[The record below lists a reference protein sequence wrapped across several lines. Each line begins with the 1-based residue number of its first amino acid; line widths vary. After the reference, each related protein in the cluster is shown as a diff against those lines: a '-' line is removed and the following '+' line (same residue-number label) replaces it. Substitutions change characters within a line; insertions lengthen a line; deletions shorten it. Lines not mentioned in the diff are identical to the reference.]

1 MASKGIV
8 RRKHVRQQRTD
19 SSQPLW
25 RRLSER
31 FGLLPYLLGAVFL
44 LSATAI
50 ALYGPHTRKYSVGQK
65 IEQPIY
71 AEVDFELGDERET
84 LRLKQTARAA
94 TPSSYRI
101 NGELILRIESELGN
115 LYQAAKQN
123 EAFQA
128 FQEAAATPGWVADE
142 AAYTELRSYADD
154 ASRFEASITRLK
166 NRLAQE
172 WTWNPESSK
181 ERTPEPTSRVV
192 LVYGAGAGRSA
203 DGASKPR
210 EVSVFELTPTS
221 HNTSLQRGADDLAV
235 KSQFAPALRV
245 TVADILVRHMAKS
258 PMLVYDQA
266 RTNDAMALSE
276 EQVAAFTKPYKAGQ
290 PIVSPGADHGL
301 TLADIQLFDAHDAA
315 LRAFLSSPADKAVA
329 MRERKRYQQIGITGI
344 LALATLGLFFYVG
357 MYQPRVFE
365 VPARGVALVALL
377 LATLLLA
384 RIIDARA
391 PVKELIFAPPL
402 FAASVLAV
410 AYSRRFSVGVM
421 SITAMMLVLSVR
433 GDIAMLVTLT
443 IGLFATVYML
453 KEIRTRTRMLW
464 VGGMSAGGVFAASM
478 AFGLVGGQAVG
489 FAASRASWA
498 GSGAMISAMLIHATL
513 PLIEQ
518 VFRIATALTLL
529 EWRDT
534 TKPLLQRLAQEASGT
549 YAHSLSL
556 GTMADAACTT
566 IGANGLLTQVGA
578 LYHDVGKLHKAEYF
592 AENQEASI
600 NRHDNLAPTMSLLII
615 LGHVKDGVEM
625 AKEYKLPRVLL
636 QFIEE
641 HHGTTVVRYFHTIA
655 SEQQPR
661 IAKGKHD
668 REVPEAQFRYPGPK
682 PRSKETAVLM
692 LCDGVEGA
700 VRALGEPTP
709 GRIEHVVDEIVTDR
723 LHDGQ
728 FDECDITLRELHRVQ
743 ESLVKTL
750 CSMYHGRVTYPKS
763 RDKLEREP
771 ESIAG

>member
-8 RRKHVRQQRTD
+8 RRKHVRQQRAD
-19 SSQPLW
+19 SSPALW

-31 FGLLPYLLGAVFL
+31 FGLLPYLLGVVFAL
-44 LSATAI
+44 CSTAI
-50 ALYGPHTRKYSVGQK
+50 ALYGPHSKKYSVGQK
-65 IEQPIY
+65 IEHPIY
-71 AEVDFELGDERET
+71 AEADFELVDERET
-84 LRLKQTARAA
+84 LRLKQVARAA
-94 TPSSYRI
+94 TPSSYGI
-101 NGELILRIESELGN
+101 NGELILRVESELRN
-115 LYQAAKQN
+115 LYQAVQEAESV
-123 EAFQA
+123 EAFQK
-128 FQEAAATPGWVADE
+128 AAVTSGWVADE
-142 AAYTELRSYADD
+142 VAYSELRSYADD
-154 ASRFEASITRLK
+154 ASRFEASIIRLK
-166 NRLAQE
+166 NRLASE
-172 WTWNPESSK
+172 RTWNPESSK
-181 ERTPEPTSRVV
+181 ERSPAPTSPVV
-192 LVYGAGAGRSA
+192 LVYGVGRSA
-203 DGASKPR
+203 DVATKPR

-221 HNTSLQRGADDLAV
+221 HDTSLRRGADDLAV

-245 TVADILVRHMAKS
+245 TVANILVRHMAES
-258 PMLVYDQA
+258 PMLVYDQV

-290 PIVSPGADHGL
+290 PIVSPDPDQGL
-301 TLADIQLFDAHDAA
+301 TPADIQLLDTHDIA
-315 LRAFLSSPADKAVA
+315 LRAFLSSPADGAMA
-329 MRERKRYQQIGITGI
+329 MRERIRYQQIGITAI
-344 LALATLGLFFYVG
+344 LALATLGLCFYVG
-357 MYQPRVFE
+357 MYQPRIFE

-391 PVKELIFAPPL
+391 PVRELIFGPPL
-402 FAASVLAV
+402 FATAVLAV
-410 AYSRRFSVGVM
+410 AYSRRFAVGVM
-421 SITAMMLVLSVR
+421 TITAMMLVLSVG

-443 IGLFATVYML
+443 IGMFATVYML
-453 KEIRTRTRMLW
+453 KEIRTRTRLLW
-464 VGGMSAGGVFAASM
+464 VGGMSAGGVFAASL

-498 GSGAMISAMLIHATL
+498 GGAAMMSAILIHATL
-513 PLIEQ
+513 PVIER

-534 TKPLLQRLAQEASGT
+534 TKPLLQRLAQEAPGT

-556 GTMADAACTT
+556 GSMAEAACAT

-625 AKEYKLPRVLL
+625 AKEYKLPRVLI

-641 HHGTTVVRYFHTIA
+641 HHGTTVVRYFHTMA

-682 PRSKETAVLM
+682 PRCKETAVLM

-709 GRIEHVVDEIVTDR
+709 GRIEHVVNEIVTDR

-728 FDECDITLRELHRVQ
+728 FDECDITLRELHRVR

-750 CSMYHGRVTYPKS
+750 CSLYHGRVAYPKS
-763 RDKLEREP
+763 RDKQEREP
-771 ESIAG
+771 ESVAG